1 MRSELRKRGRR
12 DEQKRSWSL
21 LGRSDGGKR
30 SELSWRRGER
40 ERGTD
45 TKRGRTERR
54 REAVTIYV
62 KRRGKETDEKNDDGS
77 PHSLLI
83 VRRRLWRWP
92 HHSLP
97 PPTERESR
105 SGSPSPC
112 PPSLDDCGAGFII
125 DEHFI
130 DSSKAR
136 RSLDLFAVAKII

>member
-30 SELSWRRGER
+30 SELSWRRGRKR
-40 ERGTD
+40 ERDGHEEG
-45 TKRGRTERR
+45 RRTERR

-62 KRRGKETDEKNDDGS
+62 KRRGKETNEKNDDGS

-83 VRRRLWRWP
+83 VR
-92 HHSLP
+92 SVGDGG
-97 PPTERESR
+97 
-105 SGSPSPC
+105 SGGHIIHYHLQLRGRAAVAV

>member
-1 MRSELRKRGRR
+1 MNRNGRGRC
-12 DEQKRSWSL
+12 SV
-21 LGRSDGGKR
+21 GRMAGNGLSSAGGGGER
-30 SELSWRRGER
+30 ER

-62 KRRGKETDEKNDDGS
+62 KRRGKETNEKNDDGS

-83 VRRRLWRWP
+83 VR
-92 HHSLP
+92 SVGDGG
-97 PPTERESR
+97 
-105 SGSPSPC
+105 SGGHIIHYHLQLRGRAAVAV

>member
-1 MRSELRKRGRR
+1 MNRNGRGRC
-12 DEQKRSWSL
+12 SV
-21 LGRSDGGKR
+21 GRMAGNGLSSAGGG
-30 SELSWRRGER
+30 GER

-45 TKRGRTERR
+45 TKRGKDTDGERR

-83 VRRRLWRWP
+83 VRWP

-105 SGSPSPC
+105 SGSQ
-112 PPSLDDCGAGFII
+112 SLDDYGAGFII

-136 RSLDLFAVAKII
+136 RPLDLFAAAKII

>member
-1 MRSELRKRGRR
+1 MNRNGRGRC
-12 DEQKRSWSL
+12 SV
-21 LGRSDGGKR
+21 GRMAGNGLSSAGGG
-30 SELSWRRGER
+30 GER
-40 ERGTD
+40 E
-45 TKRGRTERR
+45 GRTRRGAEDRETDGERR

-83 VRRRLWRWP
+83 VRWP

-105 SGSPSPC
+105 SGSQ
-112 PPSLDDCGAGFII
+112 SLDDYGAGFII

-136 RSLDLFAVAKII
+136 RSLDLFAAAKII

>member
-1 MRSELRKRGRR
+1 M
-12 DEQKRSWSL
+12 
-21 LGRSDGGKR
+21 LGRVAGNGLSSAGGGGKR
-30 SELSWRRGER
+30 EGRTRHQEGRR
-40 ERGTD
+40 
-45 TKRGRTERR
+45 RTERR
-54 REAVTIYV
+54 RKEGAREAVTIYV

-83 VRRRLWRWP
+83 VRSVGDGGSGGHIIHYHLQLRGRAAVAV
-92 HHSLP
+92 P
-97 PPTERESR
+97 PS
-105 SGSPSPC
+105 

>member
-30 SELSWRRGER
+30 SELSWRRGRKR
-40 ERGTD
+40 ERDGHEEG
-45 TKRGRTERR
+45 RRTERR

-62 KRRGKETDEKNDDGS
+62 KRRGKETNEKNDDGS

-105 SGSPSPC
+105 SGSPS
-112 PPSLDDCGAGFII
+112 LDDCGAGFII

-130 DSSKAR
+130 DSSKALARSICSPWR
-136 RSLDLFAVAKII
+136 R

>member
-1 MRSELRKRGRR
+1 M
-12 DEQKRSWSL
+12 
-21 LGRSDGGKR
+21 
-30 SELSWRRGER
+30 
-40 ERGTD
+40 
-45 TKRGRTERR
+45 
-54 REAVTIYV
+54 

-83 VRRRLWRWP
+83 VQRRGSDGGHIIHYHLQLRGRAAVAV
-92 HHSLP
+92 P
-97 PPTERESR
+97 PS
-105 SGSPSPC
+105 